1 MGGKVGRKYIK
12 AFVFSCFHVF
22 SPFSAYFSPHDIIA
36 EKGLLSNEKLN
47 ESLETRLGS
56 TNTIQISSLVSLEL
70 QAALEE
76 KENELEEQNTLQQ
89 ELEADCLQT
98 SECPIEQHCLLN
110 TEHFPCN
117 KRPVAVFS

>member
-1 MGGKVGRKYIK
+1 MEKIHKNIRVFMFACFH
-12 AFVFSCFHVF
+12 AFIYKTCFHVF
-22 SPFSAYFSPHDIIA
+22 FPFSAYFSPHDIIA

-89 ELEADCLQT
+89 ELEADCQQT

-110 TEHFPCN
+110 T
-117 KRPVAVFS
+117 A